1 MEAGLSPAPYTPRCW
16 SRTTLP
22 CSSSTTR
29 LRIWSTMRSSWV
41 AMTTVVP
48 VRLIRSSSRM
58 MSPEVVGSRF
68 PVGSS
73 HSISSG
79 RLTNARAIETRCC
92 SPPDSS
98 CGNRSGLS
106 CRPTSLSTSGT
117 VRSIECRRAPM
128 TSRAKAT
135 FSRTVLLDSSLKS
148 WNTQPMER
156 RRAGTF
162 QEASRFSSLPATQM
176 RPPVGRS
183 SLVSRRRKV
192 DFPEP
197 DWPTTKTNSPLP
209 ISTDT
214 SSRAITSFPY
224 DLLTWSSLITGRVWP
239 FARRGCT
246 GEELGA
252 SPVAVGLD
260 NARPYQTC
268 LWKSGTLAP
277 SGPPP
282 AKHRRGQQG
291 GHTGHRE
298 RLAGQLDGGVAV
310 AEAHLGLGRDDH
322 HQPGREQP
330 RALRPLDRPV
340 GEPGDLDDVGLA
352 DPVGPEADHV
362 AGAAGGGGQLAR
374 PVQPLPGQGGER
386 RVLRLGERGGGRR
399 VVLGREHQRGLQPV
413 GVGVPGEP
421 VGPPV
426 GVVDQH
432 RPEPRDLDQVAGPD
446 LVDGE
451 AAALLDHRQAG
462 GP

>member
-1 MEAGLSPAPYTPRCW
+1 
-16 SRTTLP
+16 
-22 CSSSTTR
+22 
-29 LRIWSTMRSSWV
+29 MRSSWV

-58 MSPEVVGSRF
+58 MSWEVVGSRF

-73 HSISSG
+73 QSISRG

-98 CGNRSGLS
+98 WGKRSALS
-106 CRPTSLSTSGT
+106 WRPTSFSTSGT

-162 QEASRFSSLPATQM
+162 QEASRLSSL
-176 RPPVGRS
+176 
-183 SLVSRRRKV
+183 
-192 DFPEP
+192 
-197 DWPTTKTNSPLP
+197 PTTKTNSPLA

-214 SSRAITSFPY
+214 SSSASTSFPY

-246 GEELGA
+246 GGKLGA
-252 SPVAVGLD
+252 SPEAVGLD

-268 LWKSGTLAP
+268 LWNSGDPA
-277 SGPPP
+277 PP
-282 AKHRRGQQG
+282 ARDPAGRQSWDRAASAADAADHRGGQQDPDPAD
-291 GHTGHRE
+291 RE
-298 RLAGQLDGGVAV
+298 RLAGEVDRGVAV
-310 AEAHLGLGRDDH
+310 AEADLALGRDDH
-322 HQPGREQP
+322 HQPGREHP
-330 RALRPLDRPV
+330 RALRPLDPPV
-340 GEPGDLDDVGLA
+340 REPGHLDDVGLA
-352 DPVGPEADHV
+352 DPVGGEADLV
-362 AGAAGGGGQLAR
+362 AGPADGGRKLAR
-374 PVQPLPGQGGER
+374 PGQRLPGQAGQGQRARGGEGGPG
-386 RVLRLGERGGGRR
+386 RLVVRGRIG
-399 VVLGREHQRGLQPV
+399 QRDLEPV
-413 GVGVPGEP
+413 GVGVPGQA

-432 RPEPRDLDQVAGPD
+432 RLVPGHLDQVAGADP
-446 LVDGE
+446 VDGE
-451 AAALLDHRQAG
+451 AAAVRDRFQAG
-462 GP
+462 RLRGLVLLVLHAERVAPLPHGGVGLLLAGVVGD